1 MNSNEKNV
9 FIILIGGIPGIGKT
23 YLANKIISEYKD
35 IYDIKYLNF
44 DLIENINKDNYLQY
58 QQMRNDY
65 LLKIQEILNTI
76 DDISKDNNSLLIILD
91 DNFFLKSMRK
101 KIYNAILDK
110 IMQINKII
118 NQIKFLQFYYLE
130 ILLKPTDINYCL
142 KLNSCRD
149 EKQTIPENIII
160 NMNNL
165 FEYSSPYTN
174 KSQSIILNINNEEN
188 LNNLNLIKDIF
199 KDKEK
204 YLIKQKEKE
213 TKDKII
219 IEKDNKGK
227 LIDDLED
234 IIRKEI
240 NIILKTNEKYR
251 KKGKE
256 ISICKKEYMK
266 KISNYIKTMEVNID
280 KISIK
285 SSIFDL
291 LKECIINNIS
301 NFSQNENNTNIIK
314 EDFILFLNESIIDI

>member
-9 FIILIGGIPGIGKT
+9 FILLIGGIPGIGKT

-110 IMQINKII
+110 IIQVNKII
-118 NQIKFLQFYYLE
+118 NKIEFLQFYYLE

-174 KSQSIILNINNEEN
+174 KSQSIILNIKSEEN

-213 TKDKII
+213 VKDKII

-285 SSIFDL
+285 SSVFEL
-291 LKECIINNIS
+291 LKECIANNIINIS
-301 NFSQNENNTNIIK
+301 HNENNKNIIR
-314 EDFILFLNESIIDI
+314 EDFTLFLNENIIDI